1 MQNFTKSISLL
12 LLLCLFGGIKAIAQK
27 TDSISVRLADSIAL
41 YKKDSLARAKG
52 SRISGVV
59 KDAATGKVLAGINI
73 SVPGYSGAITND
85 QGRFDVTV
93 PGYNAVLIASGQSFQ
108 QKEIPLKGRHTLPDI
123 LLFEDAYV
131 SINDAARM
139 PFEAKVPVTH
149 QPNAVANINTLG
161 SWDANSA
168 ETPDSYL
175 QGKVAGLNVVRRSG
189 TPNIGANLFLRGF
202 NSLYGTNAPLL
213 VVDGMIYE
221 TNHFGNSIIAGHITN
236 PYGELD
242 LHDVDNIT
250 ILKDASA
257 GIYGTKGANGVI
269 LLSTFSHPDLATKID
284 VGLYSGYNY
293 IPGSSLLP
301 LMQAGDYR
309 TYLSDVLRTSGQTPD
324 QIAAQPY
331 MNDNVN
337 NGTYYAYHNNTAWQ
351 KQAYQNGFNENM
363 NLKVSGGDEIAAYV
377 LSLAY
382 GDNKGITNTTDLTKY
397 STRFNGNLNIS
408 KHFTINTTLSFAYN
422 NQILKD
428 QGLSP
433 KTNPIFVSLI
443 KSPLLRTQQVNA
455 TGVESPNQSDIDIF
469 GYSNPAAISKS
480 SQEFNQNYRF
490 FGNFNFKYLLSQY
503 LSVQTLIGV
512 TSDKV
517 RETTF
522 IPRFGV
528 TPDTL
533 ANGVVATSR
542 LGAQVQRL
550 FSIYSDS
557 YFSYNRTFNSIHQL
571 GVNIGTRFTQSTAT
585 VNTDLGANSAIDQ
598 LVTVNNSVPA
608 LRATGGDVGTYHWLN
623 NYLNVNYQLYN
634 KYILTANVAADA
646 SSRFGTSV
654 PGALNIGGVS
664 YAVLPSISGAWVVS
678 SEKFM
683 ANVKFIELLKLRAS
697 FGLTGNDDIGNYTA
711 RQYYTTQ
718 NLVGLLG
725 LVRANFGNP
734 ALQWETSKKLDL
746 GVDMSFFQERLNVT
760 GDIYRNTTNNMTTQ
774 TPLPGASGIVYQITN
789 AGGMQTT
796 GGELSIT
803 GRVINTPNFKWDLGV
818 NISSYK
824 NRITVLPNGSLQNS
838 YAGATILTAVGAPV
852 GQFYGYKT
860 NGIYSSTAAATNP
873 VTGNMSVRNTLGN
886 LIAQQAGDVRFVDVN
901 GDHIIDSK
909 DLQVIGNPNPDFVG
923 GISTGFTYK
932 KISLNA
938 LFTLKKGG
946 SVYNYTRRQLESET
960 SPYNQTLAI
969 DNRWRGEG
977 QVTNIP
983 RASYGDPSGNSAF
996 SDRWIEDGSY
1006 IRLRNLTVTYD
1017 VPVKTKFVK
1026 YIKVYVTGSNLLTF
1040 TKYLGYDPEF
1050 AANEN
1055 VLLQGIDN
1063 TLEPQF
1069 KTVQLGVRIGI

>member
-12 LLLCLFGGIKAIAQK
+12 LLLCLFGGVKAIAQK
-27 TDSISVRLADSIAL
+27 TDSISVRLADSIAR
-41 YKKDSLARAKG
+41 YKTDSIARAQG
-52 SRISGVV
+52 SKISGVI
-59 KDAATGKVLAGINI
+59 KDAATGKPLAGINI

-85 QGRFDVTV
+85 QGRFTITV
-93 PGYNAVLIASGQSFQ
+93 PNYDVVLVASGQNFQ
-108 QKEIPLKGRHTLPDI
+108 QKEIPLKGRKTLPDA

-131 SINDAARM
+131 SIYDRARM
-139 PFEAKVPVTH
+139 PFEAKVPVTQ

-161 SWDANSA
+161 AWDANSA

-202 NSLYGTNAPLL
+202 SSLYGTNAPLL

-257 GIYGTKGANGVI
+257 GIYGTKGSNGVI
-269 LLSTFSHPDLATKID
+269 LLSTNSHPDLATKID
-284 VGLYSGYNY
+284 LGLYSGYNY
-293 IPGSSLLP
+293 MPQSSLLP
-301 LMQAGDYR
+301 IMQADDYR
-309 TYLSDVLRTSGQTPD
+309 TYLSDVLRTSSMTSA

-337 NGTYYAYHNNTAWQ
+337 SGTYYAYHNNTDWQ
-351 KQAYQNGFNENM
+351 KQTYKNGFNQNM
-363 NLKVSGGDEIAAYV
+363 NLRVSGGDEIASYV
-377 LSLAY
+377 LSLGY

-433 KTNPIFVSLI
+433 KTNPIFLGLV
-443 KSPLLRTQQVNA
+443 KSPLLRVQQVNA
-455 TGVESPNQSDIDIF
+455 TGVESPNQADVDVF
-469 GYSNPAAISKS
+469 GYSNPAAISKF

-490 FGNFNFKYLLSQY
+490 FGNFNFKYELSKY
-503 LSVQTLIGV
+503 LSVQTTIGV

-522 IPRFGV
+522 IPRAGV
-528 TPDTL
+528 TDDTL
-533 ANGVVATSR
+533 AISGAIADSR

-550 FSIYSDS
+550 FNIYSDT
-557 YFSYNRTFNSIHQL
+557 YFSYNRTFNRIHQL
-571 GVNIGTRFTQSTAT
+571 GVNIGTRFTQSSSN
-585 VNTDLGANSAIDQ
+585 VNTDLSYNSAIDQ
-598 LVTVNNSVPA
+598 LVTVNNGLPS
-608 LRATGGDVGTYHWLN
+608 LRVTGGDVGSYRWQD
-623 NYLNVNYQLYN
+623 NYFNVNYQLYN
-634 KYILTANVAADA
+634 KYILGFNVAADA
-646 SSRFGTSV
+646 SSRFGTNV
-654 PGALNIGGVS
+654 PGAMHLGGIS
-664 YAVLPSISGAWVVS
+664 YAVLPSVSGAWVVS

-683 ANVKFIELLKLRAS
+683 ANLKFLELLKLRAS
-697 FGLTGNDDIGNYTA
+697 FGLTGNDDVGNYTA
-711 RQYYTTQ
+711 RQYYISQ
-718 NLVGLLG
+718 NLFGVQG

-734 ALQWETSKKLDL
+734 ALQWESGKKVDL
-746 GVDMSFFQERLNVT
+746 GLDASFFQERLNIT
-760 GDIYRNTTNNMTTQ
+760 ADIYRNTTDKMITQ
-774 TPLPGASGIVYQITN
+774 TALPSAAGILYQLTN
-789 AGGMQTT
+789 DGGMRTT
-796 GGELSIT
+796 GGELSIS
-803 GRVINTPNFKWDLGV
+803 GRVISTPVFKWDLGF

-824 NRITVLPNGSLQNS
+824 NRMTVLPSGSIINS
-838 YAGATILTAVGAPV
+838 YAGANILTAVGAPV

-860 NGIYSSTAAATNP
+860 NGVYSSNAQAAAA
-873 VTGNMSVRNTLGN
+873 GISVRNSSGVLVP
-886 LIAQQAGDVRFVDVN
+886 QQGGDMRFVDVN
-901 GDHIIDSK
+901 NDHVIDAADK
-909 DLQVIGNPNPDFVG
+909 QVIGNPNPDFTG

-932 KISLNA
+932 RISLNA
-938 LFTLKKGG
+938 LFTYRKGG
-946 SVYNYTRRQLESET
+946 SIYNYTRRILESET

-969 DNRWRGEG
+969 NNRWRADG
-977 QVTNIP
+977 QITNIP
-983 RASYGDPSGNSAF
+983 RASYGDPSGNSSF
-996 SDRWIEDGSY
+996 SDRWLEDGSY
-1006 IRLRNLTVTYD
+1006 LRLRTLTVNYD
-1017 VPVKTKFVK
+1017 VPLKYKFVK
-1026 YIKVYVTGSNLLTF
+1026 YIKVYATGTNLLTF
-1040 TKYLGYDPEF
+1040 TKYMGYDPEF

-1055 VLLQGIDN
+1055 VLLQGIDT